1 MPTAKPVSLTR
12 IVVATSIGNALE
24 WFDIAIY
31 AFFAV
36 YIAHNF
42 FPAGNETASMLLTFG
57 SFGASYLIRPLGG
70 VVLGSYADRHGR
82 KAALLLTV
90 SLMMVGTA
98 IIALLPTYAQ
108 IGVAA
113 PIGIFLA
120 RLIQGFSA
128 GGEFGASTAM
138 LIEHAPH
145 RRGFLASW
153 QFATQG
159 LSTLLASL
167 FGYGLVKLLTHEEL
181 LAWGWRIPFFFGLL
195 IGPAGLL
202 MRRCLD
208 DAHSFKEAEHT
219 ATPVRDVLASQKSM
233 VLAAIGVIT
242 VSTAVNYMLQY
253 VPTFAIRQLK
263 MDAATGFA
271 ASILAGVILTVVT
284 PFSGWLSDRIGRL
297 KQMTVAGVLF
307 ALTIYPVFLYVSFS
321 GSAWALYVLVGWLAL
336 LKSIYFGALPALMSE
351 IFPPATRATGMAIG
365 YNVGVTVFG
374 GFAPAIIVWLIS
386 ATGSN
391 QAPSFYLMFT
401 TLISLSALAYIAQTR
416 RPPQV
421 QPSAA

>member
-1 MPTAKPVSLTR
+1 MSERKPLSLTQ
-12 IVVATSIGNALE
+12 IVLATSIGNALE

-98 IIALLPTYAQ
+98 IIAVLPSYAQ
-108 IGVAA
+108 IGIAA

-167 FGYGLVKLLTHEEL
+167 FGYGLVKLLTQEEL

-195 IGPAGLL
+195 IGPVGLL
-202 MRRCLD
+202 MRRYLD
-208 DAHSFKEAEHT
+208 DAPSFKEAERT
-219 ATPVRDVLASQKSM
+219 TTPVRDVLASQKSM

-263 MDAATGFA
+263 MDAATGFV
-271 ASILAGVILTVVT
+271 ASMLAGVILTVVT
-284 PFSGWLSDRIGRL
+284 PFSGYLSDRIGRL

-307 ALTIYPVFLYVSFS
+307 ALTIYPVFLYVSHS
-321 GSAWALYVLVGWLAL
+321 GSAWALYVLVCWLAL

-391 QAPSFYLMFT
+391 NAPSFYLMFT
-401 TLISLSALAYIAQTR
+401 TLISLAALAYIAQSR
-416 RPPQV
+416 RTPKV

>member
-1 MPTAKPVSLTR
+1 M
-12 IVVATSIGNALE
+12 
-24 WFDIAIY
+24 

-36 YIAHNF
+36 YVAYHF

-219 ATPVRDVLASQKSM
+219 ATPVRDVLARQKSM

-401 TLISLSALAYIAQTR
+401 TLISLAALAYIAQSR

>member
-1 MPTAKPVSLTR
+1 MHWNGLILPSM
-12 IVVATSIGNALE
+12 
-24 WFDIAIY
+24 

-36 YIAHNF
+36 YIAHHF

-90 SLMMVGTA
+90 SLMLVGTA

-181 LAWGWRIPFFFGLL
+181 MAWGWRIPFFFGLL

-202 MRRCLD
+202 MRRYLD

-219 ATPVRDVLASQKSM
+219 ATPVRGVLLSQKSM

-271 ASILAGVILTVVT
+271 ASMLAGVILTVVT

-297 KQMTVAGVLF
+297 KQMTVAGLLF
-307 ALTIYPVFLYVSFS
+307 ALTIYPVFLYVSLS
-321 GSAWALYVLVGWLAL
+321 GSALALYVLVGWLAL

-401 TLISLSALAYIAQTR
+401 TLISLAALAYIAQTR
-416 RPPQV
+416 RLPPLQ
-421 QPSAA
+421 QHPA

>member
-1 MPTAKPVSLTR
+1 M
-12 IVVATSIGNALE
+12 
-24 WFDIAIY
+24 

-36 YIAHNF
+36 YVAYHF

-195 IGPAGLL
+195 IG
-202 MRRCLD
+202 R
-208 DAHSFKEAEHT
+208 
-219 ATPVRDVLASQKSM
+219 PVC
-233 VLAAIGVIT
+233 
-242 VSTAVNYMLQY
+242 
-253 VPTFAIRQLK
+253 
-263 MDAATGFA
+263 
-271 ASILAGVILTVVT
+271 
-284 PFSGWLSDRIGRL
+284 
-297 KQMTVAGVLF
+297 
-307 ALTIYPVFLYVSFS
+307 
-321 GSAWALYVLVGWLAL
+321 
-336 LKSIYFGALPALMSE
+336 
-351 IFPPATRATGMAIG
+351 
-365 YNVGVTVFG
+365 
-374 GFAPAIIVWLIS
+374 
-386 ATGSN
+386 
-391 QAPSFYLMFT
+391 
-401 TLISLSALAYIAQTR
+401 
-416 RPPQV
+416 
-421 QPSAA
+421 